1 MTEESAPQPASAE
14 PYEHAYKIAPLGRRV
29 RVSADGGSAILKDGP
44 SGRVLRTFSLHG
56 VKGGRW
62 SETQMRYTGV
72 PALISR
78 ALILKGAH
86 GNFTLRQSDGRP
98 DIRTPNS
105 GEFHAACAEILRQ
118 AAALNPDLRLG
129 LGPARY
135 VRALMAVIGAASA
148 LLGLLAFAGGVL
160 ALLTGAWL
168 ECLVFFAVALASG
181 ATGLLTALSFNPF
194 QKQQFIAPADLAAD
208 LAARTK

>member
-1 MTEESAPQPASAE
+1 MKDES
-14 PYEHAYKIAPLGRRV
+14 
-29 RVSADGGSAILKDGP
+29 
-44 SGRVLRTFSLHG
+44 SGRVLKIFSLHG
-56 VKGGRW
+56 IKGGRW

-86 GNFTLRQSDGRP
+86 GNLTLRQSDGRP
-98 DIRTPNS
+98 DIKTPNS
-105 GEFHAACAEILRQ
+105 GEFRAACAEILRQ
-118 AAALNPDLRLG
+118 AAALNPDLQLG

-135 VRALMAVIGAASA
+135 VRVLMAVIGAASA

-160 ALLTGAWL
+160 ALLTGAWM
-168 ECLVFFAVALASG
+168 ECLVLFAVALASG

-194 QKQQFIAPADLAAD
+194 QQQQFIAAANLSADLAE
-208 LAARTK
+208 RTK